1 MTTQTSR
8 TAGHKSPVAPRA
20 AGSELGLRS
29 EPRQARA
36 RETFEEILAAA
47 AELLDEVGIDGFNT
61 NLLAERAGVRV
72 RTVYRYFP
80 NKRAVVIA
88 LAQRVVADWDA
99 WVGEGLRGLSPTSD
113 WQSVLRRV
121 LDRYYG
127 GVRAQPGHAGI
138 RRAMSAVPELHGID
152 QEDNARMADVFARA
166 FRSVAPGLPL
176 ARARLISRCLIESSV
191 AIVDLA
197 VELPPAK
204 SKALMDE
211 LMAMHVAY
219 LEPWLGKN

>member
-1 MTTQTSR
+1 M
-8 TAGHKSPVAPRA
+8 RA
-20 AGSELGLRS
+20 VGSELGLRS

-36 RETFEEILAAA
+36 RETFEVLLSVA

-99 WVGEGLRGLSPTSD
+99 WVAEALEGFSPTSD
-113 WQSVLRRV
+113 WRVALRRV
-121 LDRYYG
+121 IDRYYE

-138 RRAMSAVPELHGID
+138 RRAMSAVPELHEID
-152 QEDNARMADVFARA
+152 QEDNARMADVFAR
-166 FRSVAPGLPL
+166 FLRGIAPDLPL
-176 ARARLISRCLIESSV
+176 ARARLISRCLIESIV

-197 VELPPAK
+197 IELPPAR
-204 SKALMDE
+204 SKALIDE
-211 LMAMHVAY
+211 LMAMHGAY
-219 LEPWLGKN
+219 LEPWLGRS